1 MTILTKLKALTGQPL
16 YEYYT
21 EVLRRLGKE
30 QWHSTYYPTRLQ
42 LRDWLFLDATT
53 EGCLVR
59 SCGGSK
65 TLDVVNW
72 LVLRCVLRPKERWA
86 WVAAAMGQ
94 LNQARLY
101 FMTHP
106 FVKAKHGS
114 VGNESI
120 ELWNGTHILLR
131 GATKSIT
138 GLRLDG
144 IILDEEE
151 MLDPKQVTLVYPQL
165 SGRLTNSSVGKFF
178 HLGTMEVGTL
188 FMDNLEQYPT
198 MVTAWDQCPWLV
210 KAGNIQRYID
220 DGVKPKHE
228 IDLLYRCIPTSPH
241 GVVFPN
247 LTEQNLSNTVG
258 SSALYGM
265 DFGATD
271 HCVGVYI
278 KGKDL
283 YILDEWEFSL
293 EDNNKA
299 FDFLAGQAVEAES
312 GGYNDSDK
320 YAAKSKMM
328 MNRIGASKQP
338 VTNKWKA
345 ERVMMARGLRIH
357 ADKNRTPGVYKDL
370 KACIYG
376 PDGQYL
382 KDRSHPCHWVDAFL
396 HAVDANGSR
405 YIGSGKRSN
414 GNSIRKREAAREARL
429 TYR

>member
-1 MTILTKLKALTGQPL
+1 
-16 YEYYT
+16 
-21 EVLRRLGKE
+21 
-30 QWHSTYYPTRLQ
+30 
-42 LRDWLFLDATT
+42 
-53 EGCLVR
+53 
-59 SCGGSK
+59 
-65 TLDVVNW
+65 
-72 LVLRCVLRPKERWA
+72 
-86 WVAAAMGQ
+86 
-94 LNQARLY
+94 
-101 FMTHP
+101 
-106 FVKAKHGS
+106 
-114 VGNESI
+114 
-120 ELWNGTHILLR
+120 
-131 GATKSIT
+131 
-138 GLRLDG
+138 
-144 IILDEEE
+144 
-151 MLDPKQVTLVYPQL
+151 
-165 SGRLTNSSVGKFF
+165 
-178 HLGTMEVGTL
+178 
-188 FMDNLEQYPT
+188 MDNLEQYPT

-210 KAGNIQRYID
+210 KAGNIQRYIN

-265 DFGATD
+265 DFGASD

-414 GNSIRKREAAREARL
+414 GNSIRKHEAAREARL